1 MNKKILSSAAAIIAG
16 SLMLAGCSSTE
27 QVDSS
32 GGETN
37 GVTDVVNAG
46 LTYTEKWD
54 ERRPED
60 LLFPRGEYAFTYREN
75 NTEASLA
82 SWGGEGVI
90 GFYEDGTCAF
100 DFSGTRTNLDGT
112 ESIYRLGKYAVD
124 SPFVHPDGTGYW
136 TNDQL
141 LIEADYRTNFP
152 SMGAFP
158 RHKNFASFC
167 SLQALKDVTT
177 TGNAEAGQ
185 RRWTLEG
192 GGDFANEG
200 KEWYMDYNLYIL
212 EIEES
217 DKAEALDILE
227 LMYYGVENIFTFE
240 GEVKIETAENGVV
253 TITNG
258 VEGET
263 SVFSEFILTPLE
275 KPIELNFPEV
285 EGMTP
290 PLTVESAQGYQNA
303 YGSGI
308 DYLRYIKK
316 MFEDFAAENG
326 AGSTDE

>member
-1 MNKKILSSAAAIIAG
+1 MNKKILSSAAVLIVG
-16 SLMLAGCSSTE
+16 SLLLAGCSTSDQGE
-27 QVDSS
+27 PS

-37 GVTDVVNAG
+37 GGTDIVNAG
-46 LTYTEKWD
+46 PTYVEKWD

-75 NTEASLA
+75 NKESALA

-100 DFSGTRTNLDGT
+100 DFKGTRTDLDGT
-112 ESIYRLGKYAVD
+112 ETTYQLGKYAVD
-124 SPFVHPDGTGYW
+124 SPFVHTDGTGFW
-136 TNDQL
+136 NNDQL
-141 LIEADYRTNFP
+141 FIEAEYRTNFP
-152 SMGAFP
+152 SMGAFS

-167 SLQALKDVTT
+167 SLQALEDITT
-177 TGNAEAGQ
+177 TGNAAVGQ

-192 GGDFANEG
+192 GEKFAAEG
-200 KEWYMDYNLYIL
+200 KEWYMDYNLYVL
-212 EIEES
+212 EIEEA
-217 DKAEALDILE
+217 DKTEALEILE

-240 GEVKIETAENGVV
+240 GEVRIETAENGVV
-253 TITNG
+253 TIVNG
-258 VEGET
+258 IEGET
-263 SVFSEFILTPLE
+263 SVFSEFVLTPLE
-275 KPIELNFPEV
+275 NPIELNFPEV

-290 PLTVESAQGYQNA
+290 PLTVESAQGYRNT

-326 AGSTDE
+326 TGATDE